1 MHRNIHARIHIYA
14 HSSVYTARQPAS
26 QADRQTEM
34 NNNAYI
40 PTYTHAY
47 AYTFFITYRVFTRS
61 SSCARTAQNV
71 NHLGGSWVVISEL
84 ISRVT
89 IVITHILRDLK
100 LHL

>member
-1 MHRNIHARIHIYA
+1 MHAYIYTHIAPYIQPD
-14 HSSVYTARQPAS
+14 SQPAS